1 MQPTGSAHAAS
12 QWTACEPFHFGPTP
26 PDRIFVNVYMRS
38 NVPAVL
44 GLSSADIQAAISE
57 ATNIWNE
64 QVSAA
69 VVLRWAGLTSY
80 EKLAGA
86 IVVNARADVCSNT
99 LMWMEPDTVGTR
111 IIGSYVEIRKYTDAT
126 LEKSCIAPIVTIP
139 WSFVAD
145 VYPDIVA
152 TLLHEFGHGVG
163 FIQHP
168 LQSCPS
174 TGADLTSVLN
184 QESIMDADGVNQWGR
199 TIRAF
204 DKHRFA
210 DMYAQRSLSSTLRA
224 RYWSP
229 TTNTWGPVTGS
240 LTSYVAHR
248 PGVSQGGSS
257 VLLEWFN
264 RGGSGTRG
272 VRKARWVGYLTD
284 IEDFGTDQ
292 ANQSEAPGAIAI
304 NPTTGTAIAVYQR
317 RALTALRYGANSQNL
332 EICYRFS
339 TNYGQT
345 FGGPQ
350 CLSNIT
356 SPRYGVGVGYE
367 PFTSRF
373 IISYSSY
380 SDGSLVMLTF
390 PSGSE
395 SAGLTPTF
403 TTLNNQSLHGGSV
416 ACRMTGTWTNEC
428 RVAYQDKITYQ
439 VRWLPIS
446 VSLDGY
452 VFPGTTYSLPYTTS
466 DMPSIAFW
474 TYDQTYR
481 LVFKGGHYA
490 NYSYKSLPTQT
501 AWTFTGD
508 IVNNFNVAVSTA
520 VLATTP
526 DNLMVFYVQ
535 QW

>member
-1 MQPTGSAHAAS
+1 MRITRQLFIGCLALLVALSMQPTGSAHAAS

-26 PDRIFVNVYMRS
+26 PDRIFVNVYMNN

-44 GLSSADIQAAISE
+44 GLASADLQAAILE

-64 QVSAA
+64 QVSAG
-69 VVLRWAGLTSY
+69 VVLRWSGITTY
-80 EKLAGA
+80 DKLAGA
-86 IVVNARADVCSNT
+86 IVITARADICDGGAMSANIYAT
-99 LMWMEPDTVGTR
+99 EGPR
-111 IIGSYVEIRKYTDAT
+111 IIGSFIEIRKFTDAT
-126 LEKSCIAPIVTIP
+126 PLVSSCVAPENSIP
-139 WSFVAD
+139 WSFAAD
-145 VYPDIVA
+145 VYRDMVGD
-152 TLLHEFGHGVG
+152 LLHEFGHGVG
-163 FIQHP
+163 FYQHP
-168 LQSCPS
+168 LQFSCPATSPDLS
-174 TGADLTSVLN
+174 TPGT
-184 QESIMDADGVNQWGR
+184 QESIMDFNGLDLWRR

-210 DMYAQRSLSSTLRA
+210 DIYAQRSLSSTLRA
-224 RYWSP
+224 RYWSSG
-229 TTNTWGPVTGS
+229 TNTWGPVTGS
-240 LTSYVAHR
+240 ITPYIAHR

-428 RVAYQDKITYQ
+428 RVAYQDKITYHWSCMAESTLCQ
-439 VRWLPIS
+439 E
-446 VSLDGY
+446 
-452 VFPGTTYSLPYTTS
+452 THN
-466 DMPSIAFW
+466 
-474 TYDQTYR
+474 R
-481 LVFKGGHYA
+481 L
-490 NYSYKSLPTQT
+490 S
-501 AWTFTGD
+501 
-508 IVNNFNVAVSTA
+508 
-520 VLATTP
+520 
-526 DNLMVFYVQ
+526 
-535 QW
+535 